1 MEIVAPIGFAGLVP
15 PALLLAS
22 PGLGTVPAI
31 GLGAFIQKALLDHE
45 SPLWNVDHDH
55 LGSAE
60 IGYLWTN
67 VEATR
72 KGQAIF
78 GQAEMP
84 GASTGSKW
92 AKARAAQQLAE
103 WFPGQELDFLI
114 TLYAPYIQIYR
125 SEPIRQMALL
135 EHELYHCGQLYDEF
149 EIPKFGKD
157 GRPVFT
163 MRGHDVE
170 EFVGVSR
177 RYGVGAGKTLE
188 LAETIRLGPEFGSIT
203 IDRVCGTCL
212 R

>member
-1 MEIVAPIGFAGLVP
+1 MPPETLIGYAGLIPSSV
-15 PALLLAS
+15 LS
-22 PGLGTVPAI
+22 PGEPFLTLPAI
-31 GLGAFIQKALLDHE
+31 EVGIFVSKALLE
-45 SPLWNVDHDH
+45 PSSPLYNVSHDH
-55 LGSAE
+55 LGSAT

-72 KGQAIF
+72 KGQAIM

-84 GASTGSKW
+84 SQVTGSKW

-103 WFPGQELDFLI
+103 WFPGEELDFLI
-114 TLYAPYIQIYR
+114 TLYAPYVAAA
-125 SEPIRQMALL
+125 PVVNQMALL
-135 EHELYHCGQLYDEF
+135 EHELYHCGQKENEF
-149 EIPKFGKD
+149 ECPMFTRD

-170 EFVGVSR
+170 EFVGVTR

-188 LAETIRLGPEFGSIT
+188 LAEALVSGPEFGLAAIESI
-203 IDRVCGTCL
+203 CGSCL